1 MPDWQPEL
9 GMWGVLASVAKYSTS
24 QEIFGRE
31 LEDFL
36 RPLSSVT
43 YRNRINQS
51 LTLKLHSPH
60 LIYTLINDDY

>member
-9 GMWGVLASVAKYSTS
+9 GMQGALASVAKQGTL
-24 QEIFGRE
+24 QEIFGKE

-36 RPLSSVT
+36 RPSSSVT

-51 LTLKLHSPH
+51 LTLQLHSPH
-60 LIYTLINDDY
+60 LIHTLINDDY